1 MSLPLSFILV
11 VGLLGAAKA
20 ASNLDREALVS
31 AAIQEVKEDF
41 AKVAEGR
48 VLTTA
53 EKRLKAFK
61 KASAESLAQGM
72 ARLSFE
78 RMVRTAEHKILEK
91 RRQQIAAT
99 QRAEDKAE
107 SLALELFH
115 KPGSILKSE
124 EIARMYEESECRS
137 TLTSAPSCT
146 ATTFRTPSGVCNNL
160 QNPTYGS
167 ANTLMRRLIP
177 PRYDDGISRLRG
189 TLQIEGSSIVPGPFS
204 PPTPSPRVVSLGIV
218 RDRPVNDS
226 QFSHI
231 LMQWGQFMDH
241 DLNFIPEFEPES
253 CHADCKVIEDSC
265 VPFPVPQD
273 DTNVQVTR
281 GRPNG
286 CHGFRRS
293 LPACD
298 TSTPEMMTTREQV
311 NGISHFID
319 GSMVYNHNKTVFDTM
334 IRNSSSPDGLL
345 NVGPPAKG
353 QLILDHVIWWQIC
366 DALFMFLIA
375 IHSRY

>member
-1 MSLPLSFILV
+1 MRIAAMSIQLSLVLAVSILI
-11 VGLLGAAKA
+11 AAKA
-20 ASNLDREALVS
+20 ASVIGNLDRDALVT
-31 AAIQEVKEDF
+31 AAIQEVKGDF

-48 VLTTA
+48 ALTTA

-72 ARLSFE
+72 ARLRFE
-78 RMVRTAEHKILEK
+78 RMVREAEHKILEK

-99 QRAEDKAE
+99 QRAEDRAE

-115 KPGSILKSE
+115 KPGSILKTE
-124 EIARMYEESECRS
+124 EIARIYEESECRS

-146 ATTFRTPSGVCNNL
+146 ATRFRTSNGVCNNL

-167 ANTLMRRLIP
+167 ANTPMRRLIP
-177 PRYDDGISRLRG
+177 PRYDDGICRLRG
-189 TLQIEGSSIVPGPFS
+189 TLQIERSSIVPGPFS

-241 DLNFIPEFEPES
+241 DINFIPEFEPES
-253 CHADCKVIEDSC
+253 CPAGCKVIEDSC

-273 DTNVQVTR
+273 DTNVDVSRT
-281 GRPNG
+281 GGSPNG
-286 CHGFRRS
+286 CHSFRRS

-298 TSTPEMMTTREQV
+298 TSTPKMMTTREQV

-319 GSMVYNHNKTVFDTM
+319 GSMVYHHNKTVFDTM

-353 QLILDHVIWWQIC
+353 QLILDHVIW
-366 DALFMFLIA
+366 
-375 IHSRY
+375 